1 MTLTRRSFIIT
12 TSATTFYL
20 GCGGRTAEAPPPQAA
35 VPVAAPPVD
44 VLTQMRTKLGSAP
57 IEALKLADNLTMLYG
72 PGGNVVVMN
81 GPNGKIV
88 VDTFVQPAW
97 DKLKQTLDAMGNQP
111 IKTLIDTH
119 WHFDHTDNNAHFRGA
134 GAQILA
140 HENTK
145 KRLSEAHD
153 LLGMHFV
160 PAPPQAMPTET
171 FGAMYAIENE
181 QIHLTHVAPA
191 HTDTDIFVRYPKL
204 NVLHM
209 GDVFFNGMYPFIDA
223 STGGHINGMI
233 AGAQQGLKLADRR
246 TKIVPGHGPL
256 GDKAALTN
264 FRDML
269 VTVRDRVA
277 KMKKSGQTVEQVV
290 AAKPSSDLD
299 ATWAKGM
306 MPPGDFVAIVYNTL
320 S

>member
-1 MTLTRRSFIIT
+1 MAVTRRAFIIT
-12 TSATTFYL
+12 SSATTFYL
-20 GCGGRTAEAPPPQAA
+20 GCGGRTADAPAPQAA
-35 VPVAAPPVD
+35 LPVD
-44 VLTQMRTKLGSAP
+44 ALTQMRTKLGSAP
-57 IEALKLADNLTMLYG
+57 IETLKLADNLTMLYG

-88 VDTFVQPAW
+88 VDTFVLPAW
-97 DKLKQTLDAMGNQP
+97 EKLKNALDAMGNQP

-119 WHFDHTDNNAHFRGA
+119 WHFDHTDNNAHFRDA
-134 GAQILA
+134 GAQIVA

-153 LLGMHFV
+153 LLGMHFA
-160 PAPPQAMPTET
+160 PAPPQALPTES
-171 FGAMYAIENE
+171 FNALYAMENE

-233 AGAQQGLKLADRR
+233 AGADQGLKLADRR

-256 GDKAALTN
+256 GDKATLTN

-277 KMKKSGQTVEQVV
+277 KLKKSGQSVEQVV
-290 AAKPSSDLD
+290 AEKPSSDLD

-306 MPPGDFVAIVYNTL
+306 MSPSDFVSIVYNTL
-320 S
+320 N

>member
-1 MTLTRRSFIIT
+1 MLTRRSFIIT

-20 GCGGRTAEAPPPQAA
+20 GCGGRTAAPPPQAA
-35 VPVAAPPVD
+35 APVAAPPVD

-57 IEALKLADNLTMLYG
+57 IETLKLADNLTMLYG
-72 PGGNVVVMN
+72 PGGNVLVLN

-97 DKLKQTLDAMGNQP
+97 EKLKQALDAMGSQP

-119 WHFDHTDNNAHFRGA
+119 WHFDHTDNNAHFRDA
-134 GAQILA
+134 GAQIVA

-153 LLGMHFV
+153 LLGMHFA
-160 PAPPQAMPTET
+160 PAPPRALPTET
-171 FGAMYAIENE
+171 FGAMYAMENE

-233 AGAQQGLKLADRR
+233 AGAEQGLKLADRR

-269 VTVRDRVA
+269 VTVRNRVA
-277 KMKKSGQTVEQVV
+277 KLKKSGQTVEQVV